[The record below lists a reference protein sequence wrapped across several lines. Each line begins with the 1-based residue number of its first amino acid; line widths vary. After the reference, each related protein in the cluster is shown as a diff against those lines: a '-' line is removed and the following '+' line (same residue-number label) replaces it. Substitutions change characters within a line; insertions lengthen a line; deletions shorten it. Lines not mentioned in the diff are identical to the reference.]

1 MATNTKAKNK
11 KIEYTIEANLYFD
24 FEENIDI
31 ERMLDEFRGIGTA
44 KVVEVK
50 IVEDK
55 DVNS

>member
-1 MATNTKAKNK
+1 MTTKTKVKNK
-11 KIEYTIEANLYFD
+11 KIEYTIEAKLYFD

-44 KVVEVK
+44 EVVEVK

-55 DVNS
+55 DANS

>member
-11 KIEYTIEANLYFD
+11 KIEYTIEAKLYFD